1 MDVLVIMNTETSLL
15 KRVPFE
21 KENKIIQMFSQ
32 MSQKNIC
39 VFILVFIL
47 KYSIYYD
54 KIIKEELYIYI
65 VNKKTKLISV
75 ALERIHYVKA
85 TTIVMYIDVDI
96 R

>member
-1 MDVLVIMNTETSLL
+1 MIKLL
-15 KRVPFE
+15 RH
-21 KENKIIQMFSQ
+21 S
-32 MSQKNIC
+32 C
-39 VFILVFIL
+39 
-47 KYSIYYD
+47 
-54 KIIKEELYIYI
+54 IYI